1 MPWVY
6 LLLAL
11 GALAIA
17 LKTTSSAL
25 AIVCLLVALALLLF
39 WVLGLLASRVEAS
52 SRDASMIV
60 DPMELKRLR
69 EQAEARRLA
78 QSAGRDASSSTTP
91 AE

>member
-11 GALAIA
+11 GAM
-17 LKTTSSAL
+17 AL
-25 AIVCLLVALALLLF
+25 ALVSKSTVLTVLALLAALALLRF

-78 QSAGRDASSSTTP
+78 QSAGRDASSSTTST
-91 AE
+91 E

>member
-39 WVLGLLASRVEAS
+39 WVLGLLANRVEAN
-52 SRDASMIV
+52 SRDVSMIV

-78 QSAGRDASSSTTP
+78 QSAGRDASSSTNP

>member
-11 GALAIA
+11 GALALA
-17 LKTTSSAL
+17 LVSKSTVLTVLAL
-25 AIVCLLVALALLLF
+25 LAALALLLF

-52 SRDASMIV
+52 SRDASMMV
-60 DPMELKRLR
+60 DPVELRRLR

-78 QSAGRDASSSTTP
+78 QSAGRDAASSTP

>member
-11 GALAIA
+11 GAM
-17 LKTTSSAL
+17 AL
-25 AIVCLLVALALLLF
+25 ALVSKSTVLTVLALLAALALLLF
-39 WVLGLLASRVEAS
+39 WVLGLLASRVEAG
-52 SRDASMIV
+52 SRAASMIV

-78 QSAGRDASSSTTP
+78 QSSGRDASSSTTST
-91 AE
+91 E